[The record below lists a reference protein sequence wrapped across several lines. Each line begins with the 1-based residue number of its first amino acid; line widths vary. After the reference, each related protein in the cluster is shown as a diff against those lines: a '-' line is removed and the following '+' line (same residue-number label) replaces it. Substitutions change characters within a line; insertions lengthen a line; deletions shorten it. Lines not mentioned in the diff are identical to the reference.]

1 FGVAYALTGL
11 LQSFAFAFVFLF
23 ACGIA
28 STIYYVPLISVTQ
41 REAPDFIR
49 GRVMASRFLLAQ
61 AGLLGGMAISGPLTD
76 RLGAPLVFLTAGTL
90 LGTTHAA
97 AAVTAAR
104 PLNVIGAGL
113 LLAVVWFNR
122 RIPGAILF
130 GAGLTLNLIVILAFG
145 GRMPVL
151 LPRDID
157 PNSAVLAVL
166 KGGLDPL
173 HVALQ
178 QPQGLWFLGDVF
190 AIPGIAGHASL
201 VSIGDLLMA
210 AGVAWLIIRCSQ
222 RERSLQAAYG
232 PSPSR

>member
-1 FGVAYALTGL
+1 
-11 LQSFAFAFVFLF
+11 VFLF
-23 ACGIA
+23 FAVIA
-28 STIYYVPLISVTQ
+28 AALAVAVLIGGDVRRLSQLRLRHLELLLAAFAAKISV
-41 REAPDFIR
+41 A
-49 GRVMASRFLLAQ
+49 
-61 AGLLGGMAISGPLTD
+61 
-76 RLGAPLVFLTAGTL
+76 L

-173 HVALQ
+173 HVALPH
-178 QPQGLWFLGDVF
+178 PQGLWFLGDIF
-190 AIPGIAGHASL
+190 AIPGIGGHASL

-222 RERSLQAAYG
+222 REPSLQAAYG

>member
-1 FGVAYALTGL
+1 
-11 LQSFAFAFVFLF
+11 VFLF
-23 ACGIA
+23 FAVIA
-28 STIYYVPLISVTQ
+28 AALAIAVLIGGDIRRLSQLRLKHLELLLAAFAAKISV
-41 REAPDFIR
+41 A
-49 GRVMASRFLLAQ
+49 
-61 AGLLGGMAISGPLTD
+61 
-76 RLGAPLVFLTAGTL
+76 L

-97 AAVTAAR
+97 AAVNAAR
-104 PLNVIGAGL
+104 PLNVIGAVL

-130 GAGLTLNLIVILAFG
+130 GAGLTLNLIVIIAFG

-151 LPRDID
+151 LPGDID

-166 KGGLDPL
+166 RGGLDPL

-178 QPQGLWFLGDVF
+178 HPQGLWFLGDIL
-190 AIPGIAGHASL
+190 AIPGFGGHASL

-222 RERSLQAAYG
+222 REPSLQAAYDA
-232 PSPSR
+232 SPSR

>member
-1 FGVAYALTGL
+1 MFLFFAVIAGALAIAVLIGGDVRRLSQLRLRHLEL
-11 LQSFAFAFVFLF
+11 LLAAFA
-23 ACGIA
+23 AK
-28 STIYYVPLISVTQ
+28 ISV
-41 REAPDFIR
+41 A
-49 GRVMASRFLLAQ
+49 
-61 AGLLGGMAISGPLTD
+61 
-76 RLGAPLVFLTAGTL
+76 L

-97 AAVTAAR
+97 AAVNAAR

-122 RIPGAILF
+122 RIPGALVF

-151 LPRDID
+151 LPGDID

-173 HVALQ
+173 HVALPH
-178 QPQGLWFLGDVF
+178 PQGLWFLGDIL
-190 AIPGIAGHASL
+190 AIPGIGGHASL

-222 RERSLQAAYG
+222 RERALQPTYVPIPPGSG
-232 PSPSR
+232 PA

>member
-1 FGVAYALTGL
+1 MFLFFAVIAGALAIAVLIGGDVRRLSQLRLRHLEL
-11 LQSFAFAFVFLF
+11 LLAAFA
-23 ACGIA
+23 AK
-28 STIYYVPLISVTQ
+28 ISV
-41 REAPDFIR
+41 A
-49 GRVMASRFLLAQ
+49 
-61 AGLLGGMAISGPLTD
+61 
-76 RLGAPLVFLTAGTL
+76 L

-97 AAVTAAR
+97 AAVNAAR
-104 PLNVIGAGL
+104 PLNVIGAAL

-122 RIPGAILF
+122 RIPGALVF

-151 LPRDID
+151 LPGDID

-173 HVALQ
+173 HVALAH
-178 QPQGLWFLGDVF
+178 PQGLWFLGDIL
-190 AIPGIAGHASL
+190 AIPGIGGHASL

-210 AGVAWLIIRCSQ
+210 AGIAWLIIRCSQ
-222 RERSLQAAYG
+222 REPSLQPAYG

>member
-1 FGVAYALTGL
+1 MFLFFAVIAGALAVAVLIGGDVRRLSQLRLRHLEL
-11 LQSFAFAFVFLF
+11 LLAAFA
-23 ACGIA
+23 AK
-28 STIYYVPLISVTQ
+28 ISV
-41 REAPDFIR
+41 A
-49 GRVMASRFLLAQ
+49 
-61 AGLLGGMAISGPLTD
+61 
-76 RLGAPLVFLTAGTL
+76 L

-130 GAGLTLNLIVILAFG
+130 GAGLTLNLIVILVFG

-173 HVALQ
+173 HVALPH
-178 QPQGLWFLGDVF
+178 PQGLWFLGDIF
-190 AIPGIAGHASL
+190 AIPGIGGHASL

-222 RERSLQAAYG
+222 REPSLQAAYG
-232 PSPSR
+232 PSPSQ